1 MLTLVRRQL
10 NLDADT
16 HFTILPAATP
26 SSRPRPLYYSTA
38 LNLGLHRARGI
49 PSLLDSMIPAGAPLT
64 ARRWLRKLL
73 LLPPPP
79 TVGQAIQAACHAL
92 NESTYPMPSYPAISP
107 ANVVLKIRSRQANDV
122 FFRELHAL
130 VKAVGLTCASPAYRQ
145 FAESLLVAVA
155 SETGH
160 KLETSKIAR
169 SCNIALSQIHNV
181 ILDED
186 DYGIRNI
193 RNRWQDSSL
202 ETDDLPDEDSFDRAV
217 LNDNNK
223 IGCLA
228 EKSGL
233 DPLIR
238 MFSANE
244 DYIGKVRIERIATID
259 AAVKA
264 AKHNVESEAFK
275 LLSIGLDAAQ
285 SHNFAKKESKPSKSS
300 RGNYPSLFYDVNN
313 NAVWLKVPRGKFS
326 IGRITELEHPRDRNG
341 KLESAAYSTASLEDA
356 QNEYR
361 RLCSD
366 ARDAIRKELRELSK
380 RLEPILSDLASIAMF
395 AVIASALDTHMR
407 EAKRRNW
414 SLPQLNYGS
423 TQFQSSTTTSI
434 EDFSI
439 DEFWPYWLD
448 ARPGYGEVV
457 KNTLSLKV
465 GLLIMPSV

>member
-1 MLTLVRRQL
+1 
-10 NLDADT
+10 
-16 HFTILPAATP
+16 
-26 SSRPRPLYYSTA
+26 
-38 LNLGLHRARGI
+38 
-49 PSLLDSMIPAGAPLT
+49 
-64 ARRWLRKLL
+64 
-73 LLPPPP
+73 
-79 TVGQAIQAACHAL
+79 
-92 NESTYPMPSYPAISP
+92 
-107 ANVVLKIRSRQANDV
+107 
-122 FFRELHAL
+122 
-130 VKAVGLTCASPAYRQ
+130 
-145 FAESLLVAVA
+145 
-155 SETGH
+155 
-160 KLETSKIAR
+160 
-169 SCNIALSQIHNV
+169 
-181 ILDED
+181 
-186 DYGIRNI
+186 
-193 RNRWQDSSL
+193 
-202 ETDDLPDEDSFDRAV
+202 
-217 LNDNNK
+217 
-223 IGCLA
+223 
-228 EKSGL
+228 
-233 DPLIR
+233 

-264 AKHNVESEAFK
+264 AKQNVENEAFK